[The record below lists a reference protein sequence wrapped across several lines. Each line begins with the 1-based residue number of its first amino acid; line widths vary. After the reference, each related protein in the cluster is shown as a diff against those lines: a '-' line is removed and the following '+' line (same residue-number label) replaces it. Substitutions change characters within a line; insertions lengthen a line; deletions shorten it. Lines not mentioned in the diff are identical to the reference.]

1 MKLKLIK
8 PIDFRIDKFQAGDVV
23 EIPEGLAQ
31 KLILDGI
38 AIKASA
44 LDLVAKEDEVLED
57 EVLEDEVL
65 EKPKKKGK
73 K

>member
-1 MKLKLIK
+1 MKLILLN
-8 PIDFRIDKFQAGDVV
+8 PIDFRTDKFQAGDVV

-38 AIKASA
+38 AIKAPTTEA
-44 LDLVAKEDEVLED
+44 PTTEA
-57 EVLEDEVL
+57 
-65 EKPKKKGK
+65 PKVKKGK

>member
-1 MKLKLIK
+1 MKLKLLK
-8 PIDFRIDKFQAGDVV
+8 PIDFRTDKFKVGDVV

-57 EVLEDEVL
+57 EVLK
-65 EKPKKKGK
+65 KPKKKGK